1 MIEVFLEYLGT
12 CKIDLLLSYEKPVI
26 DLFYLLNLN
35 IIKCLLPKNIM
46 QLQAYRLALS
56 NDQLGFLHI
65 EWDDCFKLLAV

>member
-35 IIKCLLPKNIM
+35 IIKCLLPKNYATPSI
-46 QLQAYRLALS
+46 QTCIKQ
-56 NDQLGFLHI
+56 
-65 EWDDCFKLLAV
+65 